1 MWGRI
6 ARGGSRKFERTS
18 FCLGAGWRS
27 ETSEQKTA
35 PCKSRK
41 ESEAARTGKPSS
53 AGQGLT
59 GEAVQGRSLAA
70 SKRFTDQ
77 DRNPSAVIG
86 RAGRKRP
93 RNLRTN
99 HSTPT
104 CGLSSSVPDR
114 GKPIQCGPDRPD
126 AYKRHTN

>member
-6 ARGGSRKFERTS
+6 ERGGRRKFERTS

-35 PCKSRK
+35 LCKSRK
-41 ESEAARTGKPSS
+41 ESEAARTSKPSS

-77 DRNPSAVIG
+77 DGNPSAVID

-99 HSTPT
+99 HSTPPSV
-104 CGLSSSVPDR
+104 LSSSAPDP
-114 GKPIQCGPDRPD
+114 GTPIQCRPDRPD
-126 AYKRHTN
+126 AYERRT